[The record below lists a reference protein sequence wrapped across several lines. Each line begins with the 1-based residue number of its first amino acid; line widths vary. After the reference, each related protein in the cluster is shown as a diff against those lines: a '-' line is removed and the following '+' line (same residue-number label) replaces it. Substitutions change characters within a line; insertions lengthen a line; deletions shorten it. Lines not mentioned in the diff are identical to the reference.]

1 MSRIKSA
8 KPVRWER
15 LLMVLANGGVI
26 TKSQIEHTMQYKA
39 MYRIPTELWKLKNR
53 GAVIKSYKDG
63 RDVVGYELVNVKE
76 MKTFLTQRGF
86 DVLPLVDSP
95 AVANLSDL
103 KAEQVA
109 VSEVSEQ
116 SEELV

>member
-1 MSRIKSA
+1 MSRSKSA

-95 AVANLSDL
+95 VVANLSDL

>member
-1 MSRIKSA
+1 MSRSKSA
-8 KPVRWER
+8 KPVLWER

-26 TKSQIEHTMQYKA
+26 TKSQIEHTLQYKA

-76 MKTFLTQRGF
+76 MKLFLTQRGF
-86 DVLPLVDSP
+86 DVLPLVDSAP
-95 AVANLSDL
+95 VANLGDL
-103 KAEQVA
+103 KADQ
-109 VSEVSEQ
+109 VSEQ
-116 SEELV
+116 VTEQVEEVA

>member
-1 MSRIKSA
+1 MSRSKSA

-26 TKSQIEHTMQYKA
+26 TKSQIEHTMKYKA

-63 RDVVGYELVNVKE
+63 RDVVGYELVNVAE
-76 MKTFLTQRGF
+76 MKKLLTQRGF
-86 DVLPLVDSP
+86 DVLPLVDAAP
-95 AVANLSDL
+95 VANLSDL
-103 KAEQVA
+103 KADQVVEQVEQ
-109 VSEVSEQ
+109 VEEVA
-116 SEELV
+116 